1 MLVESVSDECCPEVP
16 GVIRIEMF
24 KVQKIM
30 QDPSNQ
36 EDLLVTDYSNIDFK
50 GYFPM
55 RLMNMM
61 IGSVIPKGIENM
73 KQELLKIN

>member
-1 MLVESVSDECCPEVP
+1 
-16 GVIRIEMF
+16 
-24 KVQKIM
+24 M

-36 EDLLVTDYSNIDFK
+36 EDLLITDYSNIDFK

-61 IGSVIPKGIENM
+61 IGSVMPKGIENM
-73 KQELLKIN
+73 K